1 MTTPLAELQAE
12 NERLQQRV
20 AELEQMLPEAEK
32 SVDTQPQH
40 TEHSPHI
47 EIFGVP
53 IEWQLDAGT
62 CTFQGAAVATMF
74 VNPTLAGLMSG
85 FQKMVGTERF
95 FLAMQSEGRKNIDID
110 WQIITSQPTF
120 EQGFDAWS
128 RFPILAGWG
137 RWEIVSLDQKQK
149 ECRIRVHNSFEG
161 LYQQALGVCWGSGVA
176 AGKCAGIFSLLFE
189 TNCWAEQ
196 VEYLASGDTY
206 DSFVIR
212 PSERSLEEEL
222 DNLLSSDTATRA
234 DLAVALQQLQQ
245 EIEQRNQA
253 ETELRKNQEQ
263 LQFILEGS
271 SDGAWD
277 WNMATNEAMLSDRYR
292 EMLGYQPDELPNS
305 VESWINNIH
314 PDDLP
319 AVNQHLQDYLEGRS
333 DTYAIEHRLRHKSG
347 EWCWMLTRGKIVV
360 RDETGK
366 PLRMTGT
373 VSDITERKRAEEQLH
388 IFKTLV
394 ENTLEGIV
402 YATPDGIIRY
412 SNYAY
417 TVITGFGDQVV
428 GSRIVDYYEP
438 EDIPFVTEIL
448 LPAVI
453 KEGKW
458 QGVLRLRRPDGTNW
472 MGHASVIPLYNS
484 EGDLML
490 MAATFRDMTSQLQAE
505 EERAALQQQIIDAQ
519 RDALRELSTPLI
531 PVSDN
536 VVIMPLI
543 GTIDSGRAQQVM
555 ESLLEGVAHYQSE
568 LAILDITGV
577 PVVDTQVAQAL
588 VSAARAVRLLGAQVM
603 LTGIQPRIAQTLV
616 QLGIDLSGIS
626 TRGSLQAGIITALK
640 H

>member
-12 NERLQQRV
+12 NERLRRRV
-20 AELEQMLPEAEK
+20 ADLEQMLPEAK
-32 SVDTQPQH
+32 RPADAPPQS
-40 TEHSPHI
+40 TDHSPQI
-47 EIFGVP
+47 EVLGVP

-74 VNPTLAGLMSG
+74 VNPTLAGLMAG

-137 RWEIVSLDQKQK
+137 RWEIVSLDMQRK

-196 VEYLASGDTY
+196 VEYLARGDTY
-206 DSFVIR
+206 DSFLIR
-212 PSERSLEEEL
+212 PSERSLEAEL

-245 EIEQRNQA
+245 EIEQR
-253 ETELRKNQEQ
+253 
-263 LQFILEGS
+263 G
-271 SDGAWD
+271 
-277 WNMATNEAMLSDRYR
+277 
-292 EMLGYQPDELPNS
+292 
-305 VESWINNIH
+305 
-314 PDDLP
+314 
-319 AVNQHLQDYLEGRS
+319 
-333 DTYAIEHRLRHKSG
+333 
-347 EWCWMLTRGKIVV
+347 
-360 RDETGK
+360 
-366 PLRMTGT
+366 
-373 VSDITERKRAEEQLH
+373 
-388 IFKTLV
+388 
-394 ENTLEGIV
+394 
-402 YATPDGIIRY
+402 
-412 SNYAY
+412 
-417 TVITGFGDQVV
+417 
-428 GSRIVDYYEP
+428 
-438 EDIPFVTEIL
+438 
-448 LPAVI
+448 
-453 KEGKW
+453 
-458 QGVLRLRRPDGTNW
+458 
-472 MGHASVIPLYNS
+472 
-484 EGDLML
+484 
-490 MAATFRDMTSQLQAE
+490 QAE

-519 RDALRELSTPLI
+519 RNALRELSTPLI

-555 ESLLEGVAHYQSE
+555 EALLEGVAHYQSE

-588 VSAARAVRLLGAQVM
+588 VSAARAVRLLGARVM
-603 LTGIQPRIAQTLV
+603 LTGIQPQIAQTLV
-616 QLGIDLSGIS
+616 QLGVDLSGIS
-626 TRGSLQAGIITALK
+626 THGSLQAGIRTALER
-640 H
+640 